1 MNSEDTQVLTSLA
14 REIGQRLRLA
24 HHVPG
29 RVRVKFDTSLA
40 EHPHKEALKLWVPD
54 EPPFRLHEVNPWSH
68 SVVISYD
75 PKIIPPQMIDELFTT
90 HDEGRKTLLLEKIKH
105 LVD

>member
-1 MNSEDTQVLTSLA
+1 MNTEEAEVLTSLA
-14 REIGQRLRLA
+14 REIGRRLRLA

-40 EHPHKEALKLWVPD
+40 EHPHKETLKQWLPD
-54 EPPFRLHEVNPWSH
+54 EPPFRLQNVNPWSH

-75 PKIIPPQMIDELFTT
+75 PKIIPPQMIDELFTS
-90 HDEGRKTLLLEKIKH
+90 HDEECKKDLLKKIKR
-105 LVD
+105 LVG